1 VDSRAKELLRL
12 GNHLFDNKRPIDSL
26 NQEIALNFYSQRAT
40 FTNIR
45 TEGAETANHL
55 FSSYPERARQEFG
68 NALAEFLRPG
78 NWFQIHVNDT
88 AIDSGLAERRFLEM
102 LTDVQWRAMTD
113 SVTNLI
119 KATRQ
124 TDHDLAAFGNGVLK
138 YGVNQDAS
146 ALLFQNFH
154 LRDAAWMENVKTQVD
169 CMHLNWNP
177 TAKTLVEKFGNN
189 VSSTVKKLYDKEPY
203 TRIPCRHVVMPSR
216 LYRHKT
222 KNGKE
227 FKYASLYFEV
237 DSGVILEDVGQNY
250 FGYVV
255 PRWQTVS
262 ESVYGVSMATSVLLP
277 DSRTLQV
284 MMRTLRE
291 AGEKYVDPPMV
302 AVMDAIRGDL
312 ALYAGGVTTADIEYD
327 ERLGD
332 VLRPLT
338 QDRGAFPI
346 GLDLAT
352 ALKED
357 IRSGFFLDKMQL
369 PETSRVMTA
378 TEVRRRIQE
387 HIRAAAPISR
397 PIQEEYNDPFC
408 QGVFDVLSAYGA
420 FPLNEMPE
428 SLDGKDIEFKFRS
441 PLDQLE
447 EQNAAEVYIDVRDR
461 ILLPAAQIDP
471 AQIANVDLTTATR
484 AAMSASGW
492 KAEWFAPEENVAAR
506 HEQTAQEAEA
516 AKAMQQISMAGATAE
531 QGSRGIDAVLKAG
544 NALEQ

>member
-1 VDSRAKELLRL
+1 MDSRAKEILRL
-12 GNHLFDNKRPIDSL
+12 GNTLFEDKRPVDSL

-40 FTNIR
+40 FTNVR
-45 TEGAETANHL
+45 GEGAETSEHL

-78 NWFQIHVNDT
+78 NWFTTHVNDPKLDT
-88 AIDSGLAERRFLEM
+88 GLAERRFLEM
-102 LTDVQWRAMTD
+102 LTDIQWRAMHD

-154 LRDAAWMENVKTQVD
+154 LRDAAWLENVKTQVD
-169 CMHLNWNP
+169 CLHLNWNP
-177 TAKTLVEKFGNN
+177 TAKTLVEKFESK
-189 VSSTVKKLYDKEPY
+189 VSSTVLKLYDKAPH
-203 TRIPCRHVVMPSR
+203 TRVPCRHVVMPDR
-216 LYRHKT
+216 LYRKKT
-222 KNGKE
+222 KSGKE
-227 FKYASLYFEV
+227 FKFSSLYLEI
-237 DSGVILEDVGQNY
+237 DAGVVLEDVGQNY

-262 ESVYGVSMATSVLLP
+262 ESVYGTSMATSVLLP

-408 QGVFDVLSAYGA
+408 QGVFDVLFAHGA
-420 FPLNEMPE
+420 FPLDQMPE
-428 SLDGKDIEFKFRS
+428 SLADADIEFKFRS

-484 AAMSASGW
+484 DAMRASGW
-492 KAEWFAPEENVAAR
+492 KAEWFAHEDEVAAR
-506 HEQTAQEAEA
+506 HEQTEQETEA
-516 AKAMQQISMAGATAE
+516 AKVMQQISMAGETAE
-531 QGSRGIDAVLKAG
+531 QGSRGIDAVVRAET
-544 NALEQ
+544 ALGQ